1 MVGTQP
7 EAPPRSKRT
16 LPPEVR
22 KAQLLAAARGVLGE
36 VGFSNLRVDEVVRR
50 AGLSK
55 GTFYLYFPSKEEIVF
70 ELARNLIADAMV
82 ALEGTLSAEEDLR
95 SCLKRVMNSYYRVC
109 FSYRDVLE
117 GTEAGVAAGL
127 DHVKWNEI
135 YRPLNEFALSLV
147 KTWQARG
154 EIRPDVDPNVVS
166 WLFIDTINGAL
177 ARLFGR
183 SGNRIS
189 EDYEDQIV
197 AWTYS
202 ALTHFP
208 PPAAPRSP
216 ASGKS

>member
-1 MVGTQP
+1 MSMVGP
-7 EAPPRSKRT
+7 ASKEAPRPKRT

-22 KAQLLAAARGVLGE
+22 KAQLLNAARSVLGE
-36 VGFSNLRVDEVVRR
+36 YGFSNLRIDEVVKR

-55 GTFYLYFPSKEEIVF
+55 GAFYLYFASKEDIVF

-82 ALEGTLSAEEDLR
+82 ALEGTSAADVDLR
-95 SCLKRVMNSYYRVC
+95 TCLKRVMNSYYKVC

-117 GTEAGVAAGL
+117 GTEGGVAAGL
-127 DHVKWNEI
+127 DHAKWNEI
-135 YRPLNEFALSLV
+135 YRPLNTFALRLV
-147 KTWQARG
+147 ETWQERG
-154 EIRPDVDPNVVS
+154 EIRGDLDPNVVS

-197 AWTYS
+197 AWTFA
-202 ALTHFP
+202 ALTNLS
-208 PPAAPRSP
+208 PAAASVSARP
-216 ASGKS
+216 A